1 MEESRTYFKIGIFIL
16 AGLAALIGGILY
28 INADVIRGEAVL
40 VETYLDESVQGLGVG
55 SQVLYRGVAI
65 GQVKE
70 ITFVPLVYDLG
81 SDLEAHDKFGR
92 YVMVVSAIKSNQ
104 FPGFDGDRAKM
115 KAEIARQVNAG
126 LRFKL
131 SYQGITGIVYLE
143 ADYFA
148 GASEPVELPWEPQN
162 IYVPSTPS
170 LMTSFTTA
178 ANKIFRRIEN
188 IDIEG
193 VFTRMEMTLDT
204 ITKTLEDAKIAEI
217 RQGIL
222 ALVDEFSKTNQ
233 EVRKFL
239 QNSQEVPDD
248 FRASLQQ
255 FERTLS
261 RIEMVIQANEP
272 DFEKILSD
280 LKDLVRNV
288 KRFSEDLKN
297 DPAQIL
303 FSKPPQPSERVQ

>member
-1 MEESRTYFKIGIFIL
+1 MEDSRTYFKIGLFIL
-16 AGLAALIGGILY
+16 AGMAALIGGILY

-40 VETYLDESVQGLGVG
+40 VETCLDESVQGLSVG

-70 ITFVPLVYDLG
+70 ITFAPLVYDLG
-81 SDLEAHDKFGR
+81 SDPQVRDVFGR
-92 YVMVVSAIKSNQ
+92 YVVVVVAIKSEQ
-104 FPGFDGDRAKM
+104 FFSGDPEEMEVA
-115 KAEIARQVNAG
+115 IARQVQSG

-143 ADYFA
+143 ADYFMNPPEMPA
-148 GASEPVELPWEPQN
+148 IPWTPRY

-170 LMTSFTTA
+170 LMTSFTMA

-188 IDIEG
+188 IDIEA
-193 VFTRMEMTLDT
+193 VFAKMEVTLDT
-204 ITKTLEDAKIAEI
+204 ITKTLEDARISEI

-222 ALVDEFSKTNQ
+222 SMADEFSKTNQ

-239 QNSQEVPDD
+239 QNSEQVPEDL
-248 FRASLQQ
+248 RATLQQ
-255 FERTLS
+255 FEKTLEQ
-261 RIEMVIQANEP
+261 IERLIQLNEP
-272 DFEKILSD
+272 DMEKVLSD

-288 KRFSEDLKN
+288 KEFAEDLKN

-303 FSKPPQPSERVQ
+303 FSQPPRPSERVQ